1 MTAREVALRALM
13 QGGDASATL
22 DKMLTAARLDGRDRA
37 FATELAHG
45 TLKRRRTLAWAVQTC
60 LNKPFEKIDRLLQWV
75 LLVGAYQILYLER
88 VPVHSAVDESVALAR
103 RLGHAGLAAT
113 ANAVLRRLSRER
125 PQPPLPTPDSGAAGL
140 GLFASLPDW
149 IAQSFIDRFGFD
161 EAVRIGAGIN
171 GPPRRALRTDL
182 SQWTDAQARNAL
194 EQAGFETAY
203 GQLGIP
209 ECIIVEN
216 ASRGDRSVFERAIAD
231 GRLTVQSEESQFAV
245 QLLDPK
251 PGETILDVCAGRG
264 VKTGMIAARMGG
276 RGRIIAVDDDST
288 KLKALQASTTRQA
301 TPIAVIRANARADY
315 DSGIEAGADAA
326 LVDAPCSGLGILG
339 RRADARWRKD
349 PGDPVRFAAIQR
361 DVLAQA
367 AHRVRPGGRLLYVT
381 CSTARAEDEDVVD
394 AFLRG
399 HDEWRARPLEVP
411 ADASGVTPADA
422 GVLSEP
428 GINGADGF
436 FYAMLERAAR

>member
-22 DKMLTAARLDGRDRA
+22 DRMLVEARLDARDRA

-60 LNKPFEKIDRLLQWV
+60 LNKPFEKLDRLLQWV
-75 LLVGAYQILYLER
+75 LLLGAYQILYLER
-88 VPVHSAVDESVALAR
+88 VPVHSAVDESVSLAR

-113 ANAVLRRLSRER
+113 TNAVLRRLSRER
-125 PQPPLPTPDSGAAGL
+125 PQPPLPTPEGGATSL
-140 GLFASLPDW
+140 GLYASLPDW

-161 EAVRIGAGIN
+161 EAVRIGAGVN

-182 SQWTDAQARNAL
+182 SQWTDAQARHAL

-209 ECIIVEN
+209 ECIVIEN
-216 ASRGDRSVFERAIAD
+216 ASRGDRKVFERCIAD

-245 QLLDPK
+245 QLLDPQ

-276 RGRIIAVDDDST
+276 RGRIVAVDDDAA
-288 KLKALQASTTRQA
+288 KLKALQAGTARQS

-315 DSGIEAGADAA
+315 ATGIEAGADAA

-349 PGDPVRFAAIQR
+349 AGDPARFGAIQR
-361 DVLAQA
+361 DVLAHA
-367 AHRVRPGGRLLYVT
+367 AGNVRPGGRLLYVT

-399 HDEWRARPLEVP
+399 NREWRARPLALP
-411 ADASGVTPADA
+411 DASGVTHADA

-436 FYAMLERAAR
+436 FYAMLERAPR